1 MTWAFAGM
9 VDAGEEF
16 ILVHGADVLDILLPQ
31 LQLDQVSGFI
41 FSIRII
47 TCYLELFSLG
57 SKNLPLKFN

>member
-9 VDAGEEF
+9 VAAGEEF

-31 LQLDQVSGFI
+31 LDQVSGFI
-41 FSIRII
+41 FSIRIV